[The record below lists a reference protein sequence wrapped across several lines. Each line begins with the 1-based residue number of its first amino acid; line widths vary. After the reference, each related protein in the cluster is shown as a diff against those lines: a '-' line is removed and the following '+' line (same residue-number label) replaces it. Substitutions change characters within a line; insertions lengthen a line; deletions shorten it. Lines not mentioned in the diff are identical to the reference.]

1 MSIPVPLD
9 RLRDEVGRRAFGY
22 LVTVGDDQRPRAVA
36 LVPVLDEEGR
46 FHLEVGERTGRNA
59 AARPAVTMVFPPAEH
74 DDHSLVVDGTLA
86 VGGTVTDGDP
96 ADTITVVLTPTW
108 AVRHRPAPPVD
119 R

>member
-9 RLRDEVGRRAFGY
+9 RLTDEVRRRPFGY

-36 LVPVLDEEGR
+36 LVPVIDGDGC
-46 FHLEVGERTGRNA
+46 FHLEVGERTRRDA
-59 AARPAVTMVFPPAEH
+59 VTRPAVTMVFPPAGH

-86 VGGTVTDGDP
+86 VDDRDADADP
-96 ADTITVVLTPTW
+96 DANRVVLTPTW
-108 AVRHRPAPPVD
+108 AVRHRPAPSVE